1 MNSVE
6 KDMEVLVDNR
16 LDMSQRYTLVAKKAK
31 GILGCTKRIK
41 ASRLRQVI
49 LPSTLPW

>member
-1 MNSVE
+1 MNSGE

-31 GILGCTKRIK
+31 GILGCE
-41 ASRLRQVI
+41 QVKGS
-49 LPSTLPW
+49 LTLLCPSEAY